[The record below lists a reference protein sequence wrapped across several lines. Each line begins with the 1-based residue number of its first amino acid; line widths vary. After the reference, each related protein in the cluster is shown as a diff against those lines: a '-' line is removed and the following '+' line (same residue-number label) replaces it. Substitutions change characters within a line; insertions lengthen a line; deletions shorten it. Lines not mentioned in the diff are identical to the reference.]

1 MMAAGQACKFRVGRP
16 YYQLL
21 ACTITTFHN
30 YVAFKFFKSPTPPME
45 ERKVERKQTRS
56 LLIPDRCRYVR
67 WLLPGQTGI
76 EALVAST
83 VRVADSAMMQEPGDD
98 RSSR

>member
-1 MMAAGQACKFRVGRP
+1 MMAAGQACKLRVGRP
-16 YYQLL
+16 YYRLL

-30 YVAFKFFKSPTPPME
+30 YVAFKFFKSPTSPTE
-45 ERKVERKQTRS
+45 ERKVERKQTA

-83 VRVADSAMMQEPGDD
+83 VRVADSAMMQELGDD
-98 RSSR
+98 RSNR

>member
-1 MMAAGQACKFRVGRP
+1 MMAAGQACKLRVGRP
-16 YYQLL
+16 YYRLL

-30 YVAFKFFKSPTPPME
+30 YVAFKFFKSPALPTE
-45 ERKVERKQTRS
+45 ERKVERKQTA
-56 LLIPDRCRYVR
+56 LLIPDRCRVR

-83 VRVADSAMMQEPGDD
+83 VRVADTAMMQELGDD

>member
-1 MMAAGQACKFRVGRP
+1 MMAAGQACKLRVGRP
-16 YYQLL
+16 YYRLL

-30 YVAFKFFKSPTPPME
+30 YVAFKFFKSPTPPTE
-45 ERKVERKQTRS
+45 ERKVERKQTA
-56 LLIPDRCRYVR
+56 LLIPDRCRVH

-83 VRVADSAMMQEPGDD
+83 VRVADTAMMQELGDD

>member
-1 MMAAGQACKFRVGRP
+1 MMAAGQACKLRVGRP
-16 YYQLL
+16 YYRLL

-30 YVAFKFFKSPTPPME
+30 YVAFKFFKSPTPPTE
-45 ERKVERKQTRS
+45 ERKVERKQTA

-83 VRVADSAMMQEPGDD
+83 VRVADTAMMQELGDD

>member
-1 MMAAGQACKFRVGRP
+1 MMAAGQVCKLRVGRP
-16 YYQLL
+16 YYRLL
-21 ACTITTFHN
+21 ACTIKTFHN
-30 YVAFKFFKSPTPPME
+30 YVAFKFFKSLTPPTG
-45 ERKVERKQTRS
+45 ERKVERKQTA

-83 VRVADSAMMQEPGDD
+83 VRVADSAMMQELGDD
-98 RSSR
+98 RWSR

>member
-1 MMAAGQACKFRVGRP
+1 MMAAGQACKLRVGRP
-16 YYQLL
+16 YYRLL
-21 ACTITTFHN
+21 ACTIKTFHN
-30 YVAFKFFKSPTPPME
+30 YVAFKFFKSPAPPTE
-45 ERKVERKQTRS
+45 ERKVERKQTA
-56 LLIPDRCRYVR
+56 LLIPNRCRVR

-83 VRVADSAMMQEPGDD
+83 VRVADTAMMQELGDD

>member
-1 MMAAGQACKFRVGRP
+1 MMAAGQACKLRVGRP
-16 YYQLL
+16 YYRLL
-21 ACTITTFHN
+21 ACTIKTFHN
-30 YVAFKFFKSPTPPME
+30 YVAFKFFKSLTPPTG
-45 ERKVERKQTRS
+45 ERKVEWKQTA

-83 VRVADSAMMQEPGDD
+83 VRVADSAMMQELGDD
-98 RSSR
+98 RSNR